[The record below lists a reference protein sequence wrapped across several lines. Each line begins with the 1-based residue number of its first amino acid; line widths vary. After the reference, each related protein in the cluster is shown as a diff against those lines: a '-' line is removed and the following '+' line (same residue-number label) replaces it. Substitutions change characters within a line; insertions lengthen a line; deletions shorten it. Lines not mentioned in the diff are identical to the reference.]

1 MSAGKEVVFPNILW
15 AQRSEHVFVSIP
27 LQDAANV
34 AVEIRS
40 GRLLHFS
47 ATAGG
52 QDYGCVL
59 ELFREISSEESSHV
73 TLPRQ
78 IELKLKKK
86 WPNDASDEK
95 EVALCRAWP
104 RLTKEKTRN
113 CHIQVD
119 WSRWKDEDADSE
131 NDGGLGF
138 DYDNMMSEMMLQKG
152 LEEKESTPF
161 SSVLEGKGENGNQE
175 KNDAMGTG
183 NIDDDYEDLPPLE
196 E

>member
-104 RLTKEKTRN
+104 RLTKEKQEIAT
-113 CHIQVD
+113 
-119 WSRWKDEDADSE
+119 SRW
-131 NDGGLGF
+131 
-138 DYDNMMSEMMLQKG
+138 
-152 LEEKESTPF
+152 
-161 SSVLEGKGENGNQE
+161 
-175 KNDAMGTG
+175 TG
-183 NIDDDYEDLPPLE
+183 HAGRTMTQIAKTMVVWALTITI
-196 E
+196 